1 VVKTG
6 KDIPRAAVVG
16 AGPAGLTAAHYLS
29 LKGYKVTVFEKAGQ
43 PGGMLGLC
51 IPSYR
56 MPRDTLQ
63 KEIDSLL
70 DENIT
75 LKCNSAFGSDINI
88 DSLFKDGYQAVF
100 LAMGAHKSRLLNIEG
115 EGVEGVYPAVDFLK
129 AFNLRGEKLAKGHVG
144 VIGGGDSAVDAA
156 RVAVRQKEV
165 KSVTIIYRRTQQ
177 EMPSLEEEVE
187 AALLEGV
194 KLEPL
199 VSPIRI
205 QSRKDRLYGVE
216 CIRNKQG
223 EVDASGRRSP
233 VPIPGTDHFIP
244 FDTLIVTI
252 GDVPDIDY
260 VFSMGIETTKW
271 GGLKIDN
278 NTLAANIPGVFAGG
292 DVVTG
297 PNTVVEAIA
306 AGKKAAVMIDRY
318 LNGEELEQTPEVRLP
333 RIFIEPPQI
342 SDDEA
347 AQQERIAPTTISIEA
362 RKRSLDEVELTLSV
376 QAARYEARRCMRC
389 DLEFTAD
396 QEKEEEKNLETGE
409 KSA

>member
-1 VVKTG
+1 
-6 KDIPRAAVVG
+6 
-16 AGPAGLTAAHYLS
+16 
-29 LKGYKVTVFEKAGQ
+29 
-43 PGGMLGLC
+43 M
-51 IPSYR
+51 
-56 MPRDTLQ
+56 
-63 KEIDSLL
+63 
-70 DENIT
+70 
-75 LKCNSAFGSDINI
+75 
-88 DSLFKDGYQAVF
+88 
-100 LAMGAHKSRLLNIEG
+100 
-115 EGVEGVYPAVDFLK
+115 
-129 AFNLRGEKLAKGHVG
+129 
-144 VIGGGDSAVDAA
+144 
-156 RVAVRQKEV
+156 
-165 KSVTIIYRRTQQ
+165 
-177 EMPSLEEEVE
+177 E

-205 QSRKDRLYGVE
+205 HSRKDRLYGVE

-223 EVDASGRRSP
+223 EVDTSGRRSP
-233 VPIPGTDHFIP
+233 VPIPGTEHFTP

-271 GGLKIDN
+271 GALKIDN
-278 NTLAANIPGVFAGG
+278 NTLATNIPGVFAGG

-297 PNTVVEAIA
+297 PNTVVNAIA

-333 RIFIEPPQI
+333 RIFIEPPQM

-347 AQQERIAPTTISIEA
+347 AQQERIASTTISIEA

-389 DLEFTAD
+389 DLEFTAN
-396 QEKEEEKNLETGE
+396 QEKKEEKNLKTGE